1 MGPWGVASSVSD
13 CLLVFLVVPFA
24 CAANVAA
31 ELFGSRPRWADLD
44 MDEVQTQLSHVGELN
59 IHFVF
64 MWSLRL
70 LRFAV
75 MLGMDTSWI
84 VRSMLWAVFG

>member
-1 MGPWGVASSVSD
+1 M
-13 CLLVFLVVPFA
+13 LFFLVPFA
-24 CAANVAA
+24 CMANAAA

-44 MDEVQTQLSHVGELN
+44 MDEVQTYLCHVGELSIN
-59 IHFVF
+59 FVC

-75 MLGMDTSWI
+75 MLGMETSWI
-84 VRSMLWAVFG
+84 VRNMLWAVFG